1 MLVKTFSAI
10 VQGLQATAVTIE
22 VNATRGIR
30 FVLKAGDADK
40 LAKKPLPKLAA
51 KNLSLYNAFNL
62 VCEVSGLTYGF
73 GKQQEIVIESLK

>member
-30 FVLKAGDADK
+30 FVLVGLPEAMKLEQLFVELVGVVAFKTFHHDNDELSPRLVLDDAD
-40 LAKKPLPKLAA
+40 
-51 KNLSLYNAFNL
+51 
-62 VCEVSGLTYGF
+62 
-73 GKQQEIVIESLK
+73 